1 MTRNTAR
8 IIGTSMLAVA
18 VLALCALPLVA
29 QEITVNHAVASGQTA
44 PLRELMKLPQPV
56 QYGFHLAEPYR
67 RIAKRDFGK
76 SVDPVEQ
83 RGSAPSTN
91 YSIIANFLG
100 VGHGFPGYQVP
111 DAPPDTNMAVGD
123 TQVLQWVN
131 VSYTICSK
139 TSPYTCGP
147 AIIGNTLWANGI
159 PGSMCAN
166 SNDGDIIA
174 QFDQKADRWYLAQ
187 NVFSSPYAVCYAIS
201 DTNDATGTWH
211 VWQFPVPGAGFPDY
225 PKWGTWPTSGV
236 NNGYYQAWNNFGPG
250 GSGFMGPKICAYDR
264 AAILAHAA
272 NPTQICFQLTA
283 GEDSLLP
290 GDLDSIFGVP
300 NTPAGTPQ
308 DDFYI
313 GSVGDVDNSH
323 LSLYQFHA
331 DFTTPSNSFVMGS
344 HNSILQPVPTY
355 TGSCSGGFGG
365 DCVPQKGITDKA
377 DSLGD
382 RLMYRFAYWNDGPAP
397 SGPPCAICATPHFQH
412 WYVNGDVEA
421 SGGNIGPRWYE
432 FRAPPVPG
440 IGTLTSTTLNTHQA
454 GTYAPDG
461 NWRWMAS
468 IAQDKA
474 GDIMLGYSES
484 CGSTCPG
491 GTPGGVYPSVY
502 ITGRTVNDPVG
513 LSNMEAET
521 RVVAGS
527 GSQPDTSDRWG
538 DYSAMRIDPTDH
550 CTFWYTQ
557 EFYEVTQS
565 FDWSTKIAS
574 AKFSNC
580 H

>member
-1 MTRNTAR
+1 
-8 IIGTSMLAVA
+8 
-18 VLALCALPLVA
+18 
-29 QEITVNHAVASGQTA
+29 
-44 PLRELMKLPQPV
+44 
-56 QYGFHLAEPYR
+56 
-67 RIAKRDFGK
+67 
-76 SVDPVEQ
+76 
-83 RGSAPSTN
+83 
-91 YSIIANFLG
+91 
-100 VGHGFPGYQVP
+100 
-111 DAPPDTNMAVGD
+111 
-123 TQVLQWVN
+123 
-131 VSYTICSK
+131 
-139 TSPYTCGP
+139 
-147 AIIGNTLWANGI
+147 
-159 PGSMCAN
+159 
-166 SNDGDIIA
+166 
-174 QFDQKADRWYLAQ
+174 
-187 NVFSSPYAVCYAIS
+187 
-201 DTNDATGTWH
+201 
-211 VWQFPVPGAGFPDY
+211 
-225 PKWGTWPTSGV
+225 
-236 NNGYYQAWNNFGPG
+236 
-250 GSGFMGPKICAYDR
+250 
-264 AAILAHAA
+264 
-272 NPTQICFQLTA
+272 
-283 GEDSLLP
+283 
-290 GDLDSIFGVP
+290 
-300 NTPAGTPQ
+300 
-308 DDFYI
+308 
-313 GSVGDVDNSH
+313 
-323 LSLYQFHA
+323 
-331 DFTTPSNSFVMGS
+331 
-344 HNSILQPVPTY
+344 
-355 TGSCSGGFGG
+355 
-365 DCVPQKGITDKA
+365 
-377 DSLGD
+377 
-382 RLMYRFAYWNDGPAP
+382 
-397 SGPPCAICATPHFQH
+397 
-412 WYVNGDVEA
+412 VNGDVEA